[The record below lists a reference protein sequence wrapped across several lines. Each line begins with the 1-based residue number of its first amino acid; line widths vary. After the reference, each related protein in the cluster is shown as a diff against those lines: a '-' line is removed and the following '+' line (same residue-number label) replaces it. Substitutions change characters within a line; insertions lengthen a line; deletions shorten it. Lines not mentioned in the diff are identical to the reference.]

1 MTRNVIQGFIFGM
14 ATGDYRQSSRRKCNK
29 DHWNFGILMFLVI
42 LCSFLE
48 FFYSNFWIF
57 YSGSSFFLTV
67 VGVNIFV
74 TGFNETHKRKFSV
87 KRENY
92 FPLEN
97 QNKLAYYVTMKS
109 LEPTSRLQTF
119 LLNSRPRQEGS
130 YKLGSD
136 RKFSRDWLIS
146 FFWNLAWC

>member
-1 MTRNVIQGFIFGM
+1 
-14 ATGDYRQSSRRKCNK
+14 
-29 DHWNFGILMFLVI
+29 MFLVI
-42 LCSFLE
+42 LCTFLE
-48 FFYSNFWIF
+48 IFYSNFWIF

-109 LEPTSRLQTF
+109 LEP
-119 LLNSRPRQEGS
+119 N
-130 YKLGSD
+130 
-136 RKFSRDWLIS
+136 IS
-146 FFWNLAWC
+146 APDIFIELPASAGRVL

>member
-1 MTRNVIQGFIFGM
+1 MLFSRNFLFQFL
-14 ATGDYRQSSRRKCNK
+14 
-29 DHWNFGILMFLVI
+29 NFLFRLI
-42 LCSFLE
+42 
-48 FFYSNFWIF
+48 
-57 YSGSSFFLTV
+57 FFLTV

-109 LEPTSRLQTF
+109 LEP
-119 LLNSRPRQEGS
+119 N
-130 YKLGSD
+130 
-136 RKFSRDWLIS
+136 IS
-146 FFWNLAWC
+146 APDIFIELPASAGRVL